1 MSNKTKR
8 KPTKQEKL
16 ERNEHK
22 KMMMNKT
29 IYCWII
35 GITSV
40 ILCILIFSAV
50 FNERKNLNT
59 ESSISSETI
68 STKSEIN
75 ILGTDDGGMHEISVD
90 GGATNPASVS
100 ELQQFDNMISE
111 SPLD

>member
-16 ERNEHK
+16 ARNEHQ
-22 KMMMNKT
+22 KMMVNKT

-68 STKSEIN
+68 STESEIN
-75 ILGTDDGGMHEISVD
+75 ILGTDDGGMHGMSVD
-90 GGATNPASVS
+90 DGATNSASAS
-100 ELQQFDNMISE
+100 ELQKFGNMIS
-111 SPLD
+111 